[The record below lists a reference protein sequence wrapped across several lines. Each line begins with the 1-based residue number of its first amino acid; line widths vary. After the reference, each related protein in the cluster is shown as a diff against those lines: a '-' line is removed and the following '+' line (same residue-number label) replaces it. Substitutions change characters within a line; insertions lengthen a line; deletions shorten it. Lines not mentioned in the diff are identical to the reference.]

1 MQVGEKSAPHSES
14 VLRLREAMLAA
25 TEGGNGQ
32 YKTNTKQTLKIKHPK
47 IQHQTPI
54 MFHKV
59 KMDRLLRKF

>member
-32 YKTNTKQTLKIKHPK
+32 YNTNTKQTLKIKHP
-47 IQHQTPI
+47 TSI